1 MKERINIVSHPSGAG
16 FSIPFLNGNIDIPDS
31 PGGYCISSGCGSG
44 KTEACKSI
52 IRNKFNE
59 GILYAVDTISE
70 CEKMYQWVKEE
81 LVDNGI
87 INNTDVM
94 MINSKAP
101 LESMKTYLD
110 NPEKICHVKILIVV
124 QVRFFVEL
132 INYFLIFNPMTP
144 PDSFDGDFQR
154 LMNRVDIRK
163 FVIFDETPLFLK
175 PFASLTKGEIAPFAT
190 YRAGKWTCK
199 PQKDIEDVYNKFIK
213 GDIKMDYN
221 NGNNT
226 MSRVKNSVVL
236 KAIPKNFDKW
246 MAKKEKKFEIQYMPS
261 DLIHKG
267 MTSYVLVFEG
277 AGDILIG
284 TGSIFKLLDVKN
296 KYNSKIEF
304 HKFEFKLNRKQEPNK
319 AEYDEFV
326 NSIEDILKKVNG
338 KTLIV
343 IWKDFKAEHL
353 SEIQNDKYTKKL
365 EDRLFQDGFVSSFAV
380 TYYGASDTKSCNNY
394 RDYENIILA
403 GKWGLVTSVTQKLK
417 HAFLC
422 KSTCMEN
429 YMMWYYVQ
437 LLLRIGIRNNS
448 NGQFHV
454 YYSSDHKQTFMDR
467 LNIYLNNNIFISTP
481 ISVSKPLWEVII
493 CGYKKGSYYLKDIE
507 KLADRDPKIKDAIEA
522 CQPYCISI
530 PLKEI
535 GNLIKKKKKLQVD
548 NYRYLVN
555 FLAKLGI
562 TLKIIR

>member
-175 PFASLTKGEIAPFAT
+175 PFASLTKGEIAPYVT
-190 YRAGKWTCK
+190 TKAGKWICK
-199 PQKDIEDVYNKFIK
+199 SKKDIEDIYNGFIK

-221 NGNNT
+221 KCDNAMN
-226 MSRVKNSVVL
+226 RVKNKVVL
-236 KAIPKNFDKW
+236 NAIPKNFNNW
-246 MAKKEKKFEIQYMPS
+246 MLMKRKIFEIQYWPS
-261 DLIHKG
+261 DLIQKG
-267 MTSYVLVFEG
+267 MNSYVLVFEG
-277 AGDILIG
+277 AGDILIS
-284 TGSIFKLLDVKN
+284 TSSIFKLLDVKN
-296 KYNSKIEF
+296 KYNSTIVF
-304 HKFEFKLNRKQEPNK
+304 NKFEFKLNRKHEPEVDK
-319 AEYDEFV
+319 YDEFV
-326 NSIEDILKKVNG
+326 KSIEDILNKVRGN
-338 KTLIV
+338 TLIV
-343 IWKDFKAEHL
+343 IWKDFKAEKL
-353 SEIQNDKYTKKL
+353 SETPNNKYTKKL
-365 EDRLFQDGFVSSFAV
+365 EDKLTNDGFFNFHV

-403 GKWGLVTSVTQKLK
+403 GQWGLVKSVTQKLK
-417 HAFLC
+417 QAFLC

-429 YMMWYYVQ
+429 YMLWYYVQ
-437 LLLRIGIRNNS
+437 LLLRIGIRNNQR
-448 NGQFHV
+448 GTFEV
-454 YYSSDHKQTFMDR
+454 YYSSDHKDSFMNR
-467 LNIYLNNNIFISTP
+467 LNLYLNCNILIPTSIP
-481 ISVSKPLWEVII
+481 SGKDLWEVMI
-493 CGYKKGSYYLKDIE
+493 CSYKKGRYYLKEISKLVSYDPGIKTSIE
-507 KLADRDPKIKDAIEA
+507 KN
-522 CQPYCISI
+522 QSHTISI
-530 PLKEI
+530 SLKKI
-535 GNLIKKKKKLQVD
+535 GSLIKKKKKLQRD
-548 NYRYLVN
+548 NYKNLKS
-555 FLAKLGI
+555 FLDKLNI
-562 TLKIIR
+562 TLDITK